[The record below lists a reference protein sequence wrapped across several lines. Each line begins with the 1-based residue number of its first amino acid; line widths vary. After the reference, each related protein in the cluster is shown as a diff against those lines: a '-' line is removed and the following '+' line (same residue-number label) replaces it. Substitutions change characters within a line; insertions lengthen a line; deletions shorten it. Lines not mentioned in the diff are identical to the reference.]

1 MKDKISYKILRYGLL
16 SMIVLM
22 PFHAFLTTWLAGNS
36 DYLLWV
42 RAWKEVVLAALFL
55 IGLYYFIADKKLR
68 ATIWGR
74 TINKL
79 ILTYGLWL
87 LFVSVIASHNG
98 EALAQG
104 LAINMRFLTVFVLMQ
119 IVLFY
124 QPVSRKL
131 IYQLITVPAVGV
143 VVFGLMQMF
152 ILPRDFLTHFNYSKK
167 TSIPPYF
174 TIDEQLTS
182 LRWASTLTGPNT
194 LGAYLVLPILLIFQ
208 RGNKLLTS
216 EAIKKIIGPVFL
228 FAGMLIVMYG
238 THSRSA
244 WLALAVSF
252 AVYVILS
259 ISKKWRTVFI
269 IFGSGLMLI
278 AGLATYQYRDTQFVQ
293 DVILHD
299 DPVEGGEV
307 SSNLGHIEAMQSGA
321 EDIIEKP
328 LIGCG
333 VGCAGPASARTKEI
347 KISENYYLQIGQEAG
362 VVGAGLFITLIV
374 LVGRELYKKRQDSIA
389 IIMLA
394 SLVGLSVSNL
404 LLHTWADDTLAII
417 WWSVAAVAIYSKA
430 PQKTSKS
437 DLNPI

>member
-1 MKDKISYKILRYGLL
+1 MQNKLSYKILRYSLFA
-16 SMIVLM
+16 IIALM

-42 RAWKEVVLAALFL
+42 RAWKEIVLAALFF
-55 IGLYYFIADKKLR
+55 IGLYFFITDKELR
-68 ATIWGR
+68 TAIWSR

-79 ILTYGLWL
+79 ILAYGLWL
-87 LFVSVIASHNG
+87 LFVSSLLSRDSD
-98 EALAQG
+98 ALVQG

-124 QPVSRKL
+124 KPVSRKL

-152 ILPRDFLTHFNYSKK
+152 ILPRDILTHFNYSKK

-174 TIDEQLTS
+174 TIDEQLTN
-182 LRWASTLTGPNT
+182 LRFASTLAGPNT

-208 RGNKLLTS
+208 RGKKLLMDES
-216 EAIKKIIGPVFL
+216 IKKIIGPALL

-259 ISKKWRTVFI
+259 MPKKWRTAFI
-269 IFGSGLMLI
+269 IFGSGLILI

-293 DVILHD
+293 DVVLHD

-307 SSNLGHIEAMQSGA
+307 SSNLGHLEAMQSGF
-321 EDIIEKP
+321 EDIYKKP
-328 LIGCG
+328 LLGCG
-333 VGCAGPASARTKEI
+333 VGCAGPASVRTEET
-347 KISENYYLQIGQEAG
+347 KIAENYYLQIGQEAG
-362 VVGAGLFITLIV
+362 VVGAGLFITLII
-374 LVGRELYKKRQDSIA
+374 LVGIELYKKRQDSLA
-389 IIMLA
+389 LIMLA
-394 SLVGLSVSNL
+394 SLVGLSFSNL
-404 LLHTWADDTLAII
+404 LLHTWADETLAII
-417 WWSVAAVAIYSKA
+417 WWSIAAVSVYSKT
-430 PQKTSKS
+430 PGKYSKS